1 MGAAATFYID
11 NPSFEKATTV
21 FSDAALT
28 TCAPNGFYQMGGIV
42 REQVDCVAGLGG
54 RLLPAE
60 ECPTCGSP
68 PTTAPALPTPAPESK
83 PPITQPATDPLYYK
97 LISCPTTSSGGGGTL
112 KYTAIPQSG
121 TPTLGQRY
129 QDSTQ
134 DPAIFYT
141 YDGSAGITDPPP
153 NTIDNNIQIVPG
165 VFNCPTLLPVYNF
178 YNAILCN
185 NVDSI
190 IVRSPEGTTF
200 VAGQVV
206 KVIGS
211 TLCYEI
217 RTIAAQTSIY
227 RDYDTSIPPY
237 PNCEACNPTPLEP
250 NGFRITKPG
259 APDNEVLQNTNNP
272 RSQGERILTS
282 FDLQDCWTLQEP
294 IITVTANTIRDDCP
308 PDLQCTLSIMYGG
321 SSGGGTFSATGCDG
335 EEFNTVAIP
344 QDEEWGSLCYQ
355 TGSLTTTGSV
365 FEDVQGPCNADVPF
379 DPYDYYN
386 LKRCD
391 GGSGVL
397 IAKYNGAQIN
407 NGQSVKIAGTCYNV
421 DSLSTSNSTTTIIDG
436 TQIFDNC
443 SQCNPCPGVT
453 DIRLNYSANSHCSQN
468 AQSAVL
474 LNNSTF
480 ASATFMYPFG
490 SQNCTTSNGAPAGYY
505 SDGTISRQWTGSQFT
520 TQQNCSSTPQ
530 TVSAVLTVDN
540 QILGPTDGYTI
551 SGDLDNATKEA
562 PIGSSTPFAFSTTVT
577 VKPGFTFTVGPV
589 VNNYSGTLNNSNLT
603 GTTTITGTV
612 VQDTPTYSY
621 QLRQCGT
628 NAIYNSESTATYP
641 PGGVVMAR
649 LKGSGNITFCA
660 TVLQNVPANQSINAD
675 ILYGPLSIGCNNPNC
690 TGNYNYDPF

>member
-60 ECPTCGSP
+60 DCPSCGAP
-68 PTTAPALPTPAPESK
+68 PTTAPPLPTPAPQTT
-83 PPITQPATDPLYYK
+83 PPITQPPPDPLYYK

-112 KYTAIPQSG
+112 KYTDI
-121 TPTLGQRY
+121 TPSTSSANQRY

-141 YDGSAGITDPPP
+141 YDGSAGISNPPP
-153 NTIDNNIQIVPG
+153 NTIDRNIQIVPG

-237 PNCEACNPTPLEP
+237 PNCEACDPTPLEP

-259 APDNEVLQNTNNP
+259 APDNEVLQDTNNP

-294 IITVTANTIRDDCP
+294 IITVTANFIRDDCP
-308 PDLQCTLSIMYGG
+308 PDLQCTLTILYGG
-321 SSGGGTFSATGCDG
+321 PSGGTFSATECNGTPLNTIALSPN
-335 EEFNTVAIP
+335 EER
-344 QDEEWGSLCYQ
+344 SLCFQ
-355 TGSLTTTGSV
+355 TGTLVTTGITQ
-365 FEDVQGPCNADVPF
+365 DDQGACDPSAIV

-391 GGSGVL
+391 GVSGVL

-407 NGQSVKIAGTCYNV
+407 NGQSVKIAGICYYV
-421 DSLSTSNSTTTIIDG
+421 DSPSTSKFTMSIIDG

-443 SQCNPCPGVT
+443 SECNPCVGVT
-453 DIRLNYSANSHCSQN
+453 QLILSYDPNSSCLTTNS
-468 AQSAVL
+468 SAVL
-474 LNNSTF
+474 ANNTTL
-480 ASATFMYPFG
+480 ATATFIYPAG
-490 SQNCTTSNGAPAGYY
+490 ATSCTTSNPAPVGFYT
-505 SDGTISRQWTGSQFT
+505 GGGISRYWNGLAFT
-520 TQQNCSSTPQ
+520 QTINCTSTPQ
-530 TVSAVLTVDN
+530 TVTATLTRVDN
-540 QILGPTDGYTI
+540 QIQGPSAGYTLG
-551 SGDLDNATKEA
+551 GDQVNDAVDA
-562 PIGSSTPFAFSTTVT
+562 PYGSSTAFSFNTTVT
-577 VKPGFTFTVGPV
+577 VNNGFTFTTPYNVT
-589 VNNYSGTLNNSNLT
+589 NFSGTLNTQDLT
-603 GTTTITGTV
+603 GTTVITGEV
-612 VQDTPTYSY
+612 VQDAPTYFY
-621 QLRQCGT
+621 QIQQCGT
-628 NAIYNSESTATYP
+628 GQIYNMEAPYTINSNT
-641 PGGVVMAR
+641 VVFAR
-649 LKGSGNITFCA
+649 LKGVGFVTFCG
-660 TVLQNVPANQSINAD
+660 TVLGTAPSSAQITAD
-675 ILYGPLSIGCNNPNC
+675 FVHIITSSGCNNRVC

>member
-60 ECPTCGSP
+60 DCPSCGAP
-68 PTTAPALPTPAPESK
+68 PTTAPPLPTPAPQTT
-83 PPITQPATDPLYYK
+83 PPITQPPPDPLYYK
-97 LISCPTTSSGGGGTL
+97 LISCPTTTSGGGGTL
-112 KYTAIPQSG
+112 KYTDI
-121 TPTLGQRY
+121 TPSTSSAKQRY

-153 NTIDNNIQIVPG
+153 NTIDRNIQIVPG
-165 VFNCPTLLPVYNF
+165 VFNCPTLDPVYNY

-185 NVDSI
+185 SVEAI
-190 IVRSPEGTTF
+190 VVRSAEGTTF
-200 VAGQVV
+200 VADQVV
-206 KVIGS
+206 RVVGS
-211 TLCYEI
+211 TLCYQITTVAVE
-217 RTIAAQTSIY
+217 TTVYQ
-227 RDYDTSIPPY
+227 DYDTSIPAFS
-237 PNCEACNPTPLEP
+237 NCEACDPTPPEP
-250 NGFRITKPG
+250 NGFRVTQSG
-259 APDNEVLQNTNNP
+259 QPDNEVQQNASNP
-272 RSQGERILTS
+272 RSQGERVITNINS
-282 FDLQDCWTLQEP
+282 ECWTLQEP
-294 IITVTANTIRDDCP
+294 VVTTTSNTILSDCP

-321 SSGGGTFSATGCDG
+321 SNVGGGTFSATGCDG
-335 EEFNTVAIP
+335 EAFNTVAIA
-344 QDEEWGSLCYQ
+344 QNQEWGSLCYQ
-355 TGSLTTTGSV
+355 TGTLTTTGSV

-407 NGQSVKIAGTCYNV
+407 NGQSVKNAGTCYYV
-421 DSLSTSNSTTTIIDG
+421 DSLSTSTSTTTIIDG

-468 AQSAVL
+468 APSAVL

-480 ASATFMYPFG
+480 ASATFMYPAG
-490 SQNCTTSNGAPAGYY
+490 SQNCTTSDGAPAGYY

-562 PIGSSTPFAFSTTVT
+562 PIGSSTPFTFSTIVT

-628 NAIYNSESTATYP
+628 NAIYNSESTVTYP
-641 PGGVVMAR
+641 LNAVVMAR
-649 LKGSGNITFCA
+649 AKGSGNVTFCA

-675 ILYGPLSIGCNNPNC
+675 ILYGPLSIGCNNPQC